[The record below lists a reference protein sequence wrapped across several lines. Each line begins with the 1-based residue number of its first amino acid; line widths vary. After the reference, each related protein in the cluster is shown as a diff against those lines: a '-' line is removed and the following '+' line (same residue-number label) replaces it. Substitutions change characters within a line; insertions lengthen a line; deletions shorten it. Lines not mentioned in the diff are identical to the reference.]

1 MMSCI
6 SKQLY
11 GRLINPNML
20 SRLIKCN
27 IRMATV
33 ADERGERIEALTAQL
48 FQCEKSWNLFMR
60 LRSQFLRDQIFH
72 LRQQEAADRQQ
83 QRADEVRDVWIL
95 DQYDSEAPEIR
106 RVTRRIFEEWAIRNT
121 LLKEINVVDGR
132 EPILKNVLNF
142 EDIQPQTYYLL
153 VSGANKAFGGHAN
166 TEGVVQTMG
175 CVKCIVDGKIHIPI
189 FSDDVVSETAIYYEP
204 AFYGPIGENGNK
216 FNFPVKPDALIIRG
230 TIWVFVESK
239 HTCTNAYIKTFEEK
253 VDFVWRNR
261 EQSWLRKN
269 HPVPTMMVVVVSSIG
284 PYSPQT
290 LPGSKVVRTIR
301 SHQSHDELAP

>member
-1 MMSCI
+1 MISCI
-6 SKQLY
+6 SKQFY

-33 ADERGERIEALTAQL
+33 AERGERIEALTAQL

-72 LRQQEAADRQQ
+72 LRQ

-121 LLKEINVVDGR
+121 LLKEINFVDGR

-153 VSGANKAFGGHAN
+153 VSGANKAFGGYAN

-204 AFYGPIGENGNK
+204 TFYGPIGENGNK

-253 VDFVWRNR
+253 VDFMWRNR
-261 EQSWLRKN
+261 EQFWVRKN

-284 PYSPQT
+284 PYSTQT

-301 SHQSHDELAP
+301 SHQSHELAP